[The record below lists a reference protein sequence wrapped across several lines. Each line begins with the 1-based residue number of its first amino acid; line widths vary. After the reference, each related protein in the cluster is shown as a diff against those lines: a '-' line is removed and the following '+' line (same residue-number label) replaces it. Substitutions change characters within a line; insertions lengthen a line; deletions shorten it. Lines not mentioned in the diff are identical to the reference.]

1 MDNAVYH
8 RIHPLTILV
17 EAVRFFGKFAYVIV
31 IILFTRSGK
40 GGVGDFFEIGLA
52 ALGGISI
59 IAAVLRYYFTVYSLD
74 SQKMVLK
81 TGLIYRQTRTIPLE
95 RIQNVEISRGVLH
108 QMLGLSDLKIETAG
122 GTQAEAQLSALS
134 VSEAQ
139 RLKEFLQRARPVD
152 SRAEGLAPFRTIYA
166 ASSKDLF

>member
-1 MDNAVYH
+1 MDNEVYH

-31 IILFTRSGK
+31 IILITRSTK
-40 GGVGDFFEIGLA
+40 GSANWLEIGLTG
-52 ALGGISI
+52 LGGISI
-59 IAAVLRYYFTVYSLD
+59 LAAVLRYYFTVYSLD

-95 RIQNVEISRGVLH
+95 RIQNVELSRGVLH
-108 QMLGLSDLKIETAG
+108 QVLGLSDLKIETAG